1 MKFEMTKCNQCGSEM
16 LMGVTIC
23 PSCGKPQTGLGKP
36 GGLYTPGTMLAVGLA
51 AAVLLFFMDQVPRAA
66 GEPVTSISNPSCSM
80 TTAKNP
86 PWCEPGVLFASAFPG
101 CCAARRICGGVRC

>member
-36 GGLYTPGTMLAVGLA
+36 SGLYTPGTMLAVGLA
-51 AAVLLFFMDQVPRAA
+51 AAVRLFFNWIKSPAPQVSQSP
-66 GEPVTSISNPSCSM
+66 PSA
-80 TTAKNP
+80 TLP
-86 PWCEPGVLFASAFPG
+86 
-101 CCAARRICGGVRC
+101 AR